1 MSKSISKMFRST
13 INTDTVGI
21 FSYSPNCKLQQ
32 HAIHDIRM
40 RFTTH
45 GNKYVG
51 ILDHMIK
58 TGKAKSGSTMRQVY
72 KYLYTWML
80 DTGATS
86 FCCPKFNTD
95 CKYKVSIGDDGELY
109 ITNVTRDKQYPLYNN
124 EMILKEERHRKWE
137 ECEE

>member
-13 INTDTVGI
+13 VNASTVGL

-58 TGKAKSGSTMRQVY
+58 TGKAKSGSTCA
-72 KYLYTWML
+72 KCTNICTL
-80 DTGATS
+80 G
-86 FCCPKFNTD
+86 C
-95 CKYKVSIGDDGELY
+95 SILEQPVLVAQNL
-109 ITNVTRDKQYPLYNN
+109 ILTANIQLVL
-124 EMILKEERHRKWE
+124 EMMVNCI
-137 ECEE
+137 